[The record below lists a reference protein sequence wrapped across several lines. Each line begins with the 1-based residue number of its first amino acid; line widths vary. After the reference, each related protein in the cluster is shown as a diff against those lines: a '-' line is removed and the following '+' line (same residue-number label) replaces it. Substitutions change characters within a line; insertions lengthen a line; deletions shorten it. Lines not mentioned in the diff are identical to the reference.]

1 MWRRGGRARVGTA
14 SGLVVGLPVALVLAG
29 CGADVE
35 RQEAASAAD
44 RFAAEVTADPAGAC
58 ALLAPRT
65 LESLEQEGES
75 CAQALP
81 EADLPSPGARGKV
94 SVAGHSAQVR
104 YAQETVF
111 LSLFDD
117 GWRVTA
123 AGCTRTSSDSSVP
136 YDCMVEGD

>member
-1 MWRRGGRARVGTA
+1 VV
-14 SGLVVGLPVALVLAG
+14 VVGLPVALVLAG
-29 CGADVE
+29 CGGDLE
-35 RQEAASAAD
+35 RQQAAATAD
-44 RFAAEVTADPAGAC
+44 RFAADVTADPAGAC

-65 LESLEQEGES
+65 LRSVEQDGEP
-75 CAQALP
+75 CVQALP
-81 EADLPSPGARGKV
+81 EADLPNPGGHATV

-123 AGCTRTSSDSSVP
+123 AGCSRISSDPSVP
-136 YDCMVEGD
+136 YDCTVEGN